1 VEHEETYRGQRII
14 VTTVRQGDRNWS
26 SKADLVNESG
36 ARATLVSEAED
47 GYPSEEEA
55 RQAALSLAV
64 SALDRARTSRGK
76 P

>member
-1 VEHEETYRGQRII
+1 MI
-14 VTTVRQGDRNWS
+14 VTTVRQGDGNWS
-26 SKADLVNESG
+26 SKADLVEESG
-36 ARATLVSEAED
+36 ERAPLVSEVRG

>member
-1 VEHEETYRGQRII
+1 MEHEETYRGQRII
-14 VTTVRQGDRNWS
+14 VTTVRQAEGNWS
-26 SKADLVNESG
+26 SKADLLGESG
-36 ARATLVSEAED
+36 ESAALVSEVKG